1 MRIYNLTIGLG
12 QLQTRSARNPP
23 PQKTSTRPSVSDRYI
38 IFNRTKTVFQI
49 YSELIHYGFIE
60 ISIADWRWDQID
72 WPLNCLSTL
81 SCRWTTYYQC
91 TMVHGWACTVVYVTN
106 VTVTREK
113 FAMVRTKFKRFLWP
127 RLYRLIAHHELP
139 DRLNWNFRRNHVLR
153 DLSRA
158 IHIRCSKVKW
168 VSKKSDDFL
177 RFTWVQQGVN

>member
-1 MRIYNLTIGLG
+1 MRIYNLTSGLG

-72 WPLNCLSTL
+72 WPLNCLPSDSTL

-91 TMVHGWACTVVYVTN
+91 TMVHGWACTVVGLLVICLT
-106 VTVTREK
+106 
-113 FAMVRTKFKRFLWP
+113 FLLLGSTCA
-127 RLYRLIAHHELP
+127 RQDA
-139 DRLNWNFRRNHVLR
+139 V
-153 DLSRA
+153 
-158 IHIRCSKVKW
+158 
-168 VSKKSDDFL
+168 FL
-177 RFTWVQQGVN
+177 RNEYMPHFTWLKFSEEDKS